1 MFDIENPHCQCLHE
15 MENELPR
22 TQHCFM
28 TCTAQHAILH
38 KREQDKINLEA
49 KKQAKELIDTYY
61 SKIDWVTRAMPDT
74 KMELAKD
81 LALVAV
87 GITIK
92 EHEKLGTAK
101 FSSDWIFWQDVKLE
115 IEGNE

>member
-1 MFDIENPHCQCLHE
+1 
-15 MENELPR
+15 
-22 TQHCFM
+22 
-28 TCTAQHAILH
+28 
-38 KREQDKINLEA
+38 
-49 KKQAKELIDTYY
+49 
-61 SKIDWVTRAMPDT
+61 MPDT